1 MSGTFTSRHNIHRH
15 LNYMRC
21 RIVLN
26 DIWFA
31 DPSVDVTGINIK
43 KKCQSTIKNLSV
55 WTACTIVCT
64 AAVNVII
71 LIFTPPGR

>member
-43 KKCQSTIKNLSV
+43 KKMSEYHKK
-55 WTACTIVCT
+55 
-64 AAVNVII
+64 
-71 LIFTPPGR
+71 IFQCGLPVP